1 MKKTPNFYCTICWHG
16 FTRAE
21 NGRRHVRTVESGKG
35 HIITAANYQAKLSLG
50 KIPQPVQKSPR
61 QFNKKERT
69 WEEIAQEEFI
79 RGFYQRM
86 GALKYEQLFKDKG
99 EIGKLYREMADKL
112 YNMMKDKEYLQI
124 IDTEAGHA
132 VLPNNPEK
140 TKKFN
145 KFVQS
150 ILDSHANNKS
160 QKNDK

>member
-1 MKKTPNFYCTICWHG
+1 
-16 FTRAE
+16 
-21 NGRRHVRTVESGKG
+21 
-35 HIITAANYQAKLSLG
+35 
-50 KIPQPVQKSPR
+50 
-61 QFNKKERT
+61 
-69 WEEIAQEEFI
+69 
-79 RGFYQRM
+79 M